1 MSKDKALKKIM
12 PSDLG
17 VMDFANDIQN
27 YRDLLDEEKS
37 LVEQVAENKERLADF
52 TKQFA
57 NSGYNTYSSGRLD
70 VVVFVTP
77 PPVNEKYKEL
87 LKNRE
92 MVGRLA
98 GMIEI
103 GSEFLSSLI
112 SKEELAEIKKLV
124 KYHKATDKYSRKID
138 EEKTEAKR
146 KEYEEI
152 LSMGQSLNDKLE
164 SVREKKKNAR
174 DFVGYVKDIAT
185 IASASKKGKK

>member
-27 YRDLLDEEKS
+27 YRNLLDEEKS
-37 LVEQVAENKERLADF
+37 LVEQVAENRERLANF

-57 NSGYNTYSSGRLD
+57 DPSYTYSNGR
-70 VVVFVTP
+70 VEIRVYVTP
-77 PPVNEKYKEL
+77 PAISEKYREL
-87 LKNRE
+87 LKNRD
-92 MVGRLA
+92 MVGRL
-98 GMIEI
+98 EDLVRE

-124 KYHKATDKYSRKID
+124 KYHRATDKYSRKID

-152 LSMGQSLNDKLE
+152 LRVGQSLNDKLE